1 VSEYCNFSPEDWDW
15 LKSHFP
21 SWKKWVKR
29 GIDLMGASIA
39 LLLCFPFFF
48 LIALAIKLDTSGD
61 VFFVQERIGYLGKPF
76 RVWKFRTMVQN
87 ADKLGDDKTFSKD
100 PRITKVGK
108 FLREWTL
115 DELPQF
121 WNVFKGDMS
130 LVGPRPTLA
139 YQVEAYTPRQKRR
152 LLVKPGLT
160 GLAQISGRNLLSWSQ
175 RIELDLQYIENFSL
189 WLDFKILLKTVAVVF
204 SRKGVYG
211 DASL

>member
-1 VSEYCNFSPEDWDW
+1 
-15 LKSHFP
+15 
-21 SWKKWVKR
+21 
-29 GIDLMGASIA
+29 MGASIA

-121 WNVFKGDMS
+121 WNVFKGEMS

-139 YQVEAYTPRQKRR
+139 YQEEAYTPRQKRR

-189 WLDFKILLKTVAVVF
+189 WLDFKILLKTIAVVF